1 MSFSL
6 IFREAITNHVLR
18 DKRHHPTVDSSSIP
32 CHLQHGSEARL
43 KSDSDL
49 ASLTSAEFSE
59 GTVVLTV
66 HCLHRATRNTGLLA
80 VAQFSRAW
88 AIQTTVSTS
97 LQLSLTL
104 ALQSHAE
111 DGKIH
116 KTESWDTKA
125 WPTSCWDGPETLAA
139 GSRNPPNIEGFLKLI
154 LTGAKAVQAR
164 VQVPQYRAGTTMSG
178 PELACCYS
186 LSNSAVF

>member
-80 VAQFSRAW
+80 VAQFSRA
-88 AIQTTVSTS
+88 
-97 LQLSLTL
+97 
-104 ALQSHAE
+104 
-111 DGKIH
+111 
-116 KTESWDTKA
+116 
-125 WPTSCWDGPETLAA
+125 
-139 GSRNPPNIEGFLKLI
+139 
-154 LTGAKAVQAR
+154 
-164 VQVPQYRAGTTMSG
+164 
-178 PELACCYS
+178 
-186 LSNSAVF
+186 

>member
-18 DKRHHPTVDSSSIP
+18 DKRPHPTVDSSSSPCSP

-49 ASLTSAEFSE
+49 ASLTSAEFPE

-80 VAQFSRAW
+80 VAQFSRA
-88 AIQTTVSTS
+88 
-97 LQLSLTL
+97 
-104 ALQSHAE
+104 
-111 DGKIH
+111 
-116 KTESWDTKA
+116 
-125 WPTSCWDGPETLAA
+125 
-139 GSRNPPNIEGFLKLI
+139 
-154 LTGAKAVQAR
+154 
-164 VQVPQYRAGTTMSG
+164 
-178 PELACCYS
+178 
-186 LSNSAVF
+186 